1 MYRSATTNKYYL
13 NCTHPEDPSS
23 ICTFGLPTTVVTDNG
38 TQFVSEEFEQFLK
51 NNEIRH
57 ISSAPYHPATN
68 GLAERAVQIFKAGM
82 RKITDGSTADC
93 IARILLNYQRTPQT
107 TTGSS
112 PAELMFGRN
121 LRTRLD
127 LLLPNLSARVEQSQ
141 SRQKQGH
148 DVHARDRTFTA
159 GSKVFVRDFRGPTNW
174 VPGTILNKFGTYSY
188 SVLLD
193 GAGILVRRHAD
204 HIRGYPLDDVPT
216 RQVISDLPVTSTP
229 SVTETSASTD
239 EPVEKIPSPVK
250 IADRYPT
257 QTRRPPDRFS
267 F

>member
-1 MYRSATTNKYYL
+1 M
-13 NCTHPEDPSS
+13 
-23 ICTFGLPTTVVTDNG
+23 
-38 TQFVSEEFEQFLK
+38 
-51 NNEIRH
+51 
-57 ISSAPYHPATN
+57 
-68 GLAERAVQIFKAGM
+68 QIFKAGM
-82 RKITDGSTADC
+82 RKITDGSTADH
-93 IARILLNYQRTPQT
+93 IPRILLNYRRTPQT

-141 SRQKQGH
+141 SRQKQEH
-148 DVHARDRTFTA
+148 DVHARDCTFTV
-159 GSKVFVRDFRGPTNW
+159 GSKVFVRDFRGPTKW

-204 HIRGYPLDDVPT
+204 HIRGYLLDDVPT
-216 RQVISDLPVTSTP
+216 RQAVSDLPVTTTP
-229 SVTETSASTD
+229 SVTETSASTV

-257 QTRRPPDRFS
+257 RTRRPPDCFS